1 MAQLLLEKKP
11 AFFRVAFALE
21 LFFEAEAMENESILE
36 GLDMTTKVD
45 EELEA
50 ILGVETAS

>member
-21 LFFEAEAMENESILE
+21 LFFEAEAMENESVLE

-45 EELEA
+45 EELDA